1 MKINRKELKAN
12 AKTTFK
18 TNYACCVIVA
28 ILMSLLA
35 LGITLNANF
44 SNVSSAGTVTSVNYD
59 ASYSSISQGIS
70 QSNSAGALNMF
81 AGVSAITALVVFLV
95 NLFVLKPLKVGGY
108 SFFLKNNHEKAKLGE
123 LLYAFKNN
131 YANSVVALLLQEI
144 FLCLWTLLFIIP
156 GIVKS
161 YSYAMVP
168 FLLADNPELQ
178 ATEVITKSRQ
188 MMDGYK
194 WQAFVLDLSF
204 IGWEILSAITCGL
217 VGVFYVNPYVFQTK
231 AELYEFLKEQSQ
243 APTSA
248 KETPDSV
255 TA

>member
-12 AKTTFK
+12 AKTAFK

-44 SNVSSAGTVTSVNYD
+44 SNVSSAGAVTSVNYD
-59 ASYSSISQGIS
+59 ASYSSISQGIA

-217 VGVFYVNPYVFQTK
+217 VGVFYVKPYVFQTK
-231 AELYEFLKEQSQ
+231 AELYEFLKEQNQ
-243 APTSA
+243 EPTSA
-248 KETPDSV
+248 EETPDST